1 MTNTN
6 NKCKQMNCT
15 HSESFFNRYEIVN
28 DKVVLKH
35 GQKWHFCS
43 TCDKVVH
50 LNWIHWH
57 EMKCKSFHETAKNC
71 IAKGH
76 YVNKVHSEGIACN
89 M

>member
-1 MTNTN
+1 M
-6 NKCKQMNCT
+6 NKCLAMNCT
-15 HSESFFNRYEIVN
+15 HSASFADRYQIN
-28 DKVVLKH
+28 DNGSVSLIH

-50 LNWIHWH
+50 LQWIHWH
-57 EMKCKSFHETAKNC
+57 EMKCKSFHELAKNC

-76 YVNKVHSEGIACN
+76 YLDGTHSEGVACN